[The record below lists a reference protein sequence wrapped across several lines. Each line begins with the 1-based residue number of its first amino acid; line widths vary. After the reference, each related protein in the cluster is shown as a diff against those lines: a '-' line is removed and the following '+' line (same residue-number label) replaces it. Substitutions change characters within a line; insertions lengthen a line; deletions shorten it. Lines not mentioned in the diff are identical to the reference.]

1 LLFLQL
7 NENLEESNYI
17 EQLKNE
23 VEWSNKF
30 REMGVKTPTYFKVL
44 SVIDEDAQEH
54 QGVLVERIHDSL
66 ITTPRWM
73 PPPGERISGIFKAV
87 SLSNPNFR

>member
-1 LLFLQL
+1 MFRKKFLKNHPDLLFLQL

-30 REMGVKTPTYFKVL
+30 REMGVKTPTYFKVMGL
-44 SVIDEDAQEH
+44 
-54 QGVLVERIHDSL
+54 
-66 ITTPRWM
+66 P
-73 PPPGERISGIFKAV
+73 IS
-87 SLSNPNFR
+87 S

>member
-23 VEWSNKF
+23 VEWSTKF
-30 REMGVKTPTYFKVL
+30 REMGVKT
-44 SVIDEDAQEH
+44 
-54 QGVLVERIHDSL
+54 G
-66 ITTPRWM
+66 
-73 PPPGERISGIFKAV
+73 
-87 SLSNPNFR
+87 